1 MPQLA
6 VVQNRFSEFN
16 EDEIIPADR
25 KTNKGANGKVEQAS
39 VQERN
44 NWLVS
49 FTRNKYCRI
58 RDFMLLEVEIPV
70 LGETELRQGQDF
82 I

>member
-44 NWLVS
+44 NWLV
-49 FTRNKYCRI
+49 
-58 RDFMLLEVEIPV
+58 
-70 LGETELRQGQDF
+70 
-82 I
+82 

>member
-25 KTNKGANGKVEQAS
+25 KANKRANGKVEQAS

-44 NWLVS
+44 NWLV
-49 FTRNKYCRI
+49 
-58 RDFMLLEVEIPV
+58 
-70 LGETELRQGQDF
+70 
-82 I
+82 